1 MSVVGRRSRRAYTV
15 ATLGLESD
23 ERRAVHSALALSE
36 HGAPTFR
43 SFVPATM
50 ARCPHVVIVNGD
62 SPEAVRMWRRRERA
76 ARSPDSCAIFLSRLP
91 DTRRERYVLDRPPLP
106 LLLLA
111 LLEHVV
117 TRHHGFVR
125 PGRW

>member
-1 MSVVGRRSRRAYTV
+1 MHVVGGRGQRAYTV

-23 ERRAVHSALALSE
+23 ERRAVRSALALSE
-36 HGAPTFR
+36 HGVPTFR
-43 SFVPATM
+43 SFVPATT
-50 ARCPHVVIVNGD
+50 RGPHIVIVNGD
-62 SPEAVRMWRRRERA
+62 SPEAIRMWRRRERS
-76 ARSPDSCAIFLSRLP
+76 ARNQDSCAIFLTRLP
-91 DTRRERYVLDRPPLP
+91 DTRRERYVLARPPLP

-117 TRHHGFVR
+117 VKHHGFVP